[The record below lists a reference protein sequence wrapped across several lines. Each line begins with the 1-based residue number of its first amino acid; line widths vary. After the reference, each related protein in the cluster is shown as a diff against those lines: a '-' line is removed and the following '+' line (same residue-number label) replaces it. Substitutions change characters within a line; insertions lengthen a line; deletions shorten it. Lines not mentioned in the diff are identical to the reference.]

1 MVVITIMIVL
11 IIDGG
16 DNDDDEIDSCNGY
29 DADDK
34 IIITI
39 RIELVPTLTIFVY
52 MTEHKTD
59 SVFLTDS

>member
-16 DNDDDEIDSCNGY
+16 DNDDDEIDSRHDY

-34 IIITI
+34 MIITI
-39 RIELVPTLTIFVY
+39 SIELVPTLTIFVY
-52 MTEHKTD
+52 ITEHKTD